1 MHVGGQQAVP
11 PVLVLG
17 QVLAVVQTV
26 GYGHHRLKCKLGEV
40 G

>member
-11 PVLVLG
+11 PVLVLA
-17 QVLAVVQTV
+17 QVLAVVQA
-26 GYGHHRLKCKLGEV
+26 GGDGRHRLEGKLGEV

>member
-17 QVLAVVQTV
+17 QVVAVVQTV
-26 GYGHHRLKCKLGEV
+26 GYGHHGLKRKLGEV